1 MRVVYVIQEL
11 TEGVFISVDGL
22 GGLEYVRKLDEAFR
36 FRNLNVALDHGR
48 DVDSS
53 LRNVAFYHLYEPE

>member
-1 MRVVYVIQEL
+1 MRVVYFLEEL
-11 TEGVFISVDGL
+11 NEGAFIGVFGL
-22 GGLEYVRKLDEAFR
+22 GGLEYVRKMDVSLR

-53 LRNVAFYHLYEPE
+53 LRNVAFYPLYEPE

>member
-11 TEGVFISVDGL
+11 TEGAFIGVDGL

-53 LRNVAFYHLYEPE
+53 LRNVAFYPLYEPE

>member
-11 TEGVFISVDGL
+11 TEGAFIGVDGL

-53 LRNVAFYHLYEPE
+53 LRNVVFYPLYEPE

>member
-11 TEGVFISVDGL
+11 TEGAFIGVDGL

-48 DVDSS
+48 DIDSS
-53 LRNVAFYHLYEPE
+53 LRNVAFYSLYEPE